1 MDTKTQITM
10 KRILIDL
17 PEDIHKALR
26 HKAVEAG
33 TSLKPFIEFQLRR
46 LIEKKQKG
54 KTYDPL
60 DI

>member
-1 MDTKTQITM
+1 MR
-10 KRILIDL
+10 RILIDL